1 LQYAFIEFENKE
13 SCEEAYF
20 KMDSVLI
27 DDRRIHVDFSQSV
40 SKLHQDFLR
49 GDRNPMQESFGG
61 SSNLK
66 KRTHYRDEEYA
77 RSKYDL
83 VFEHSGDLSGEKKR
97 KNSDYEERDLK
108 RSNDRYSRDKDFSR
122 GKDRDRSYRRD
133 TDRDGSRDQERDT
146 YKSRR

>member
-1 LQYAFIEFENKE
+1 
-13 SCEEAYF
+13 
-20 KMDSVLI
+20 MDNVLI

-66 KRTHYRDEEYA
+66 RRTHYRDEGHS

-83 VFEHSGDLSGEKKR
+83 VFEHSGNLSGEKKR
-97 KNSDYEERDLK
+97 KHASEREQRFDH
-108 RSNDRYSRDKDFSR
+108 SHDRYSEDRDFSR
-122 GKDRDRSYRRD
+122 DRNKDRSYRRD
-133 TDRDGSRDQERDT
+133 RDRSRERERGR
-146 YKSRR
+146 SRR